1 MPTKLAAIEAQAMK
15 LDSKSRARL
24 AQRLIRSLD
33 DTSEAEIE
41 RLWYDEAERRALE
54 IQEGRVKARPA
65 AAVLRRVR
73 REISGKRSRST
84 P

>member
-24 AQRLIRSLD
+24 AQRLIRSLGG
-33 DTSEAEIE
+33 TSEAEIE

-54 IQEGRVKARPA
+54 IQEGRIKPRPA

>member
-1 MPTKLAAIEAQAMK
+1 MPTKLAAVEAQAMK
-15 LDSKSRARL
+15 LDLKSRAKL
-24 AQRLIRSLD
+24 AQRLILSLD
-33 DTSEAEIE
+33 GTSEAEIE
-41 RLWYDEAERRALE
+41 RLWYDEAERRLVE
-54 IQEGRVKARPA
+54 IQEGRVKARPG